1 MNKNKNQI
9 SLFERLKNKAIRT
22 VAMTAD
28 GSLLKELNRE
38 LQKIPVDRTTRPI
51 LFFNASTRLEGI
63 SQNAA
68 FSILTSL
75 AIRAQGVPV
84 VHFVCKQ
91 GMSRCVLGTNRL
103 DANQTPPC
111 RLCTR
116 QSKRLFEN
124 SDHFD
129 FVFKRDDLLADVLG
143 KLGISALENFDYH
156 DLPLGKLVL
165 PSLRWVLR
173 KHHLGN
179 DEATKFLFIEF
190 ILSAWN
196 VAQNFKK
203 ALEKYNPQ
211 SVIVFNGQFF
221 PEATVRHIALT
232 QGIRVI
238 SHEVAIQPFTCFFT
252 DGEAT
257 AYPIDIPESFELSSS
272 QNGRLDAYLE
282 QRFQGNFSMAGIRF
296 WPEMHSLGDDFWSLA
311 DKFDQIVPI
320 FTNVV
325 FDTSQSHANMIFS
338 DMFAWLDST
347 LKIIKRHPETLFVI
361 RAHPDE
367 GRKGKESQESVAQWV
382 QNNRVDKLENVL
394 FVDSGEPFSSYEL
407 IQKSKFVMI
416 YNSTIGLE
424 ASILGVPVLCA
435 GKARFTQIKT
445 VFLPNNGEDYERM
458 AEKFL
463 STKKISFPS
472 EFKSNARKFLY
483 YQLYKTSLPY
493 GKFLTPDRQ
502 WRGYVHLKKIDLQD
516 LSLSNSAGLKT
527 AVDGILKN
535 TPFFLDE

>member
-1 MNKNKNQI
+1 M
-9 SLFERLKNKAIRT
+9 A
-22 VAMTAD
+22 AD
-28 GSLLKELNRE
+28 GRLLKLLNRG
-38 LQKIPVDRTTRPI
+38 LSKIPMDQKSRPV

-84 VHFVCKQ
+84 VHFVCMG

-103 DANQTPPC
+103 DVNQRPPC
-111 RLCTR
+111 QVCMK
-116 QSKRLFEN
+116 QSRRIYGD
-124 SDHFD
+124 SDHCD
-129 FVFKRDDLLADVLG
+129 FIFKRHEQ
-143 KLGISALENFDYH
+143 LEDSLRQMSLEQLEDFEYQG
-156 DLPLGKLVL
+156 LPLGKLTL

-173 KHHLGN
+173 KHHLSG
-179 DEATKFLFIEF
+179 DETAGFLFREF

-203 ALEKYNPQ
+203 VLDKYHPQ
-211 SVIVFNGQFF
+211 SVVIFNGQFF
-221 PEATVRHIALT
+221 PEAVARAIALKH
-232 QGIRVI
+232 GIRVI

-252 DGEAT
+252 EGEAT
-257 AYPIDIPESFELSSS
+257 AYPIDIPDSFELSSD
-272 QNGRLDAYLE
+272 QNDRLDAYLE

-296 WPEMHSLGDDFWSLA
+296 WPKMNSLGEDFWHLA
-311 DKFDQIVPI
+311 DRFDQIVPV

-325 FDTSQSHANMIFS
+325 FDTSQSHANVIFS

-347 LKIIKRHPETLFVI
+347 LKIIQRHPETLFII

-382 QNNRVDKLENVL
+382 QKHRIDQLENVL

-407 IQKSKFVMI
+407 IQKSKFVLI

-424 ASILGVPVLCA
+424 ASILDIPVLCA
-435 GKARFTQIKT
+435 GKARFTQVKT
-445 VFLPNNGEDYERM
+445 VFLPEDETDYERM

-463 STKKISFPS
+463 SAKKIPVPA
-472 EFKSNARKFLY
+472 EFKDNARKFLY
-483 YQLYKTSLPY
+483 YQLYRTSLPY
-493 GKFLTPDRQ
+493 GNLLMPDSQ
-502 WRGYVHLKKIDLQD
+502 WRGYVHLKKIGLQD
-516 LSLSNSAGLKT
+516 LTPENSLTIRVIL
-527 AVDGILKN
+527 DGILKN
-535 TPFFLDE
+535 QPFLLVE